1 MLPSSNRLG
10 CSERK
15 VQLTSNLLYEFCI
28 SKCVQMCRREVEAL
42 LLAKLQQL
50 VLHLTIQTP
59 NQFPVILEFQIR
71 VRT

>member
-15 VQLTSNLLYEFCI
+15 VQLTSNLLYDFCI

-50 VLHLTIQTP
+50 VLHLISQFRPQT
-59 NQFPVILEFQIR
+59 NFQSYWNFKLE
-71 VRT
+71 